1 MDSLIG
7 IFIEVAHASEA
18 ATGQA
23 SGLGSLG
30 LNAKLFIAQLVNF
43 SIIFF
48 VLWRWVFKP
57 ITRHLQERTTR
68 IEQSL
73 QDAEDIQN
81 QKTEFDEWR
90 AEEMQKTREE
100 TSQMVKK
107 AKEEAEL
114 IRAEILA
121 KAKHEEERLR
131 LEGLALLERQ
141 REAILQESRAEIA
154 GLVVSATEKVLHE
167 KLTDAKDVELAQR
180 AVSSLTK

>member
-73 QDAEDIQN
+73 QDAE
-81 QKTEFDEWR
+81 
-90 AEEMQKTREE
+90 
-100 TSQMVKK
+100 
-107 AKEEAEL
+107 
-114 IRAEILA
+114 
-121 KAKHEEERLR
+121 
-131 LEGLALLERQ
+131 
-141 REAILQESRAEIA
+141 
-154 GLVVSATEKVLHE
+154 
-167 KLTDAKDVELAQR
+167 
-180 AVSSLTK
+180 

>member
-23 SGLGSLG
+23 SGVGALG

-57 ITRHLQERTTR
+57 ITRHLQERTSR

-73 QDAEDIQN
+73 QDAEDIQR

-114 IRAEILA
+114 LRADILA

-131 LEGLALLERQ
+131 VEGLALLERQ
-141 REAILQESRAEIA
+141 REAILQESRAELA

-167 KLTDAKDVELAQR
+167 KLTDAKDAELAQR
-180 AVSSLTK
+180 AVSSFTK

>member
-1 MDSLIG
+1 M
-7 IFIEVAHASEA
+7 AHASET

-43 SIIFF
+43 AIIFF

-57 ITRHLQERTTR
+57 ITRHLQERTAR

-73 QDAEDIQN
+73 QDAEDIQR

-114 IRAEILA
+114 IRAEILT

-141 REAILQESRAEIA
+141 REAILQESRAELA

-167 KLTDAKDVELAQR
+167 KLTDSKDVELAQR
-180 AVSSLTK
+180 AVSSFTK